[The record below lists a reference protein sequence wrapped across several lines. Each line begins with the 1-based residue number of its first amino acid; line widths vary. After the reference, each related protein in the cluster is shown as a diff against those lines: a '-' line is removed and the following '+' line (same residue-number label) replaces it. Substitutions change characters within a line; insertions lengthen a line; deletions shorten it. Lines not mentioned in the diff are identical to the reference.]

1 MVKISRSL
9 YLEPELA
16 RLWDSIPTGERNM
29 LINKVLR
36 NYAESNDIDPKVK
49 IIRKLELEVAD
60 LQMKATNVE
69 KEIEQRKMML
79 ESVRNGN
86 SPADITVNEE
96 WAALEDI
103 ARQARDSGVVWS
115 SYAGRAQY
123 RVHDVFNGRIYIEN
137 ISTGRTSSNFQNGT
151 LVLGLQRLMNN
162 DGRIKQLEMIPVK
175 MHEYAITRLHPKL
188 KLEDGYI
195 VYRGDE

>member
-36 NYAESNDIDPKVK
+36 NYAESNDIDPKIK

-86 SPADITVNEE
+86 SQADIDVNQE
-96 WAALEDI
+96 WAAFEDI
-103 ARQARDSGVVWS
+103 ARKARESGVVWS

-151 LVLGLQRLMNN
+151 LVLGLQRLMNKG
-162 DGRIKQLEMIPVK
+162 GRIKQLEMIPVK

>member
-1 MVKISRSL
+1 MVKNSRSL
-9 YLEPELA
+9 YLEQELA

-36 NYAESNDIDPKVK
+36 DYAESNDIDPKVK

-86 SPADITVNEE
+86 SQADIDVNQE

-103 ARQARDSGVVWS
+103 ARKARESGVVWS

-137 ISTGRTSSNFQNGT
+137 IGTGRTSSNFQNGT

>member
-16 RLWDSIPTGERNM
+16 RLWDSIPTSERNM

-36 NYAESNDIDPKVK
+36 NYAKSNDIDPKIK

-79 ESVRNGN
+79 ESIRNGN
-86 SPADITVNEE
+86 PQADIDVNQE
-96 WAALEDI
+96 WAAFEDI
-103 ARQARDSGVVWS
+103 ARKARESGVVWS

>member
-1 MVKISRSL
+1 MVKNARSL

-16 RLWDSIPTGERNM
+16 RLWDSIPTDERNI
-29 LINKVLR
+29 LINQVLR
-36 NYAESNDIDPKVK
+36 DYAESNDIDPNVK

-86 SPADITVNEE
+86 SQADIDVNQE

-103 ARQARDSGVVWS
+103 ARKARESGVVWS

>member
-1 MVKISRSL
+1 
-9 YLEPELA
+9 
-16 RLWDSIPTGERNM
+16 M

-86 SPADITVNEE
+86 SPADINVNEE

-103 ARQARDSGVVWS
+103 ARKARESGVVWS

>member
-86 SPADITVNEE
+86 SPADINVNEE

-103 ARQARDSGVVWS
+103 ARKARESGVVWS

>member
-1 MVKISRSL
+1 MVKNSRSL

-36 NYAESNDIDPKVK
+36 DYAESNDIDPKVK

-86 SPADITVNEE
+86 SQADIDVNQE

-103 ARQARDSGVVWS
+103 ARKARESGVVWS

-123 RVHDVFNGRIYIEN
+123 RVHDVFNDRIYIEN
-137 ISTGRTSSNFQNGT
+137 IGTGRTSSNFQNGT

>member
-36 NYAESNDIDPKVK
+36 NYAESNDIDPKIK

-86 SPADITVNEE
+86 SQADIDVNQE
-96 WAALEDI
+96 WAAFEDI
-103 ARQARDSGVVWS
+103 ARKARESGVVWS

>member
-60 LQMKATNVE
+60 LQMKAINVE

-86 SPADITVNEE
+86 SPADINVNEE

-103 ARQARDSGVVWS
+103 ARKARDSGVVWS

-137 ISTGRTSSNFQNGT
+137 ISTGRTTSNFQNGT

>member
-36 NYAESNDIDPKVK
+36 NYAESNDIDPKIK

-86 SPADITVNEE
+86 SQADIDVNQE

-103 ARQARDSGVVWS
+103 ARKARESGVVWS

>member
-86 SPADITVNEE
+86 SPADINVNEE

-103 ARQARDSGVVWS
+103 ARKARDSGVVWS

-137 ISTGRTSSNFQNGT
+137 ISTGRTTSNFQNGT

>member
-1 MVKISRSL
+1 MVKNARSL

-16 RLWDSIPTGERNM
+16 RLWDSIPTDERNI
-29 LINKVLR
+29 LINQVLR
-36 NYAESNDIDPKVK
+36 DYAESNDIDPNVK

-79 ESVRNGN
+79 ESVRKGN
-86 SPADITVNEE
+86 SQVDIDVNQE
-96 WAALEDI
+96 WTILEDI
-103 ARQARDSGVVWS
+103 ARKARESGVVWS

-123 RVHDVFNGRIYIEN
+123 RVHDVYNGRIYIEN
-137 ISTGRTSSNFQNGT
+137 IGTGRTSSNFQSGT
-151 LVLGLQRLMNN
+151 LVLGLQRLMNK
-162 DGRIKQLEMIPVK
+162 DGRIKQLEMVPVK

>member
-1 MVKISRSL
+1 MVKNSRSL

-36 NYAESNDIDPKVK
+36 DYAESNDIDPKVK

-79 ESVRNGN
+79 ESVRKGN
-86 SPADITVNEE
+86 SQVDIDVNQE
-96 WAALEDI
+96 WTILEDI
-103 ARQARDSGVVWS
+103 ARKARESGVVWS

-123 RVHDVFNGRIYIEN
+123 RVHDVYNGRIYIEN
-137 ISTGRTSSNFQNGT
+137 IGTGRTSSNFQSGT
-151 LVLGLQRLMNN
+151 LVLGLQRLMNK

-175 MHEYAITRLHPKL
+175 MHEYAITKLHPKL

-195 VYRGDE
+195 VYAGDE

>member
-60 LQMKATNVE
+60 LQMKAINVE

-86 SPADITVNEE
+86 SPADINVNEE

-103 ARQARDSGVVWS
+103 ARKARDSGVVWS

>member
-86 SPADITVNEE
+86 SPADINVNEE

-103 ARQARDSGVVWS
+103 ARKARDSGVVWS

-137 ISTGRTSSNFQNGT
+137 ISTGRTTSNFQNGT

-188 KLEDGYI
+188 ILEDGYI

>member
-86 SPADITVNEE
+86 SPVDINVNEE

-103 ARQARDSGVVWS
+103 ARKARESGVVWS

-195 VYRGDE
+195 VFRGDE

>member
-1 MVKISRSL
+1 MVKNSKSL

-60 LQMKATNVE
+60 LQMKATTVE

-86 SPADITVNEE
+86 SQADIDVNQE

-103 ARQARDSGVVWS
+103 ARKARESGVVWS

>member
-1 MVKISRSL
+1 MVKNARSL

-16 RLWDSIPTGERNM
+16 RLWDSIPTDERNI
-29 LINKVLR
+29 LINQVLR
-36 NYAESNDIDPKVK
+36 DYAESNDIDPTVK

-60 LQMKATNVE
+60 LQLKATNVE

-79 ESVRNGN
+79 ESVRKGN
-86 SPADITVNEE
+86 SQVDIDVNQE
-96 WAALEDI
+96 WTILEDI
-103 ARQARDSGVVWS
+103 ARKARESGVVWS

-123 RVHDVFNGRIYIEN
+123 RVHDVYNGRIYIEN
-137 ISTGRTSSNFQNGT
+137 IGTGRTSSNFQSGT
-151 LVLGLQRLMNN
+151 LVMGLQRLMNK

-175 MHEYAITRLHPKL
+175 MHEYAITKLHPKL

-195 VYRGDE
+195 VYAGDE

>member
-1 MVKISRSL
+1 MVKNSRSL

-16 RLWDSIPTGERNM
+16 RWWDSIPTGERNM

-36 NYAESNDIDPKVK
+36 DYAESNDIDPKVK

-86 SPADITVNEE
+86 SQADIDVNQE

-103 ARQARDSGVVWS
+103 ARKARESGVVWS

-137 ISTGRTSSNFQNGT
+137 IGTGRTSSNFQNGT

>member
-1 MVKISRSL
+1 MVKNARSL

-16 RLWDSIPTGERNM
+16 RLWDSIPTDERNI
-29 LINKVLR
+29 LINQVLR
-36 NYAESNDIDPKVK
+36 DYAKSNDIDPNVK

-79 ESVRNGN
+79 ESVRKGN
-86 SPADITVNEE
+86 SHVDIDVNQE
-96 WAALEDI
+96 WTILEDI
-103 ARQARDSGVVWS
+103 ARKARESGVVWS

-123 RVHDVFNGRIYIEN
+123 RVHDVYNGRIYIEN
-137 ISTGRTSSNFQNGT
+137 IGTGRTSSNFQSGT
-151 LVLGLQRLMNN
+151 LVLGLQRLMNK
-162 DGRIKQLEMIPVK
+162 DGRIKQLEMVPVK
-175 MHEYAITRLHPKL
+175 MHEYAITKLHPKL

-195 VYRGDE
+195 VYAGDE

>member
-36 NYAESNDIDPKVK
+36 NYAGSNDIDPKIK

-86 SPADITVNEE
+86 SQADIDVNQE
-96 WAALEDI
+96 WAAFEDI
-103 ARQARDSGVVWS
+103 ARKARESGVVWS

-151 LVLGLQRLMNN
+151 LVLGLQRLMNKG
-162 DGRIKQLEMIPVK
+162 GRIKQLEMIPVK

-188 KLEDGYI
+188 KLENGYI

>member
-86 SPADITVNEE
+86 SQADIDVNEE

-103 ARQARDSGVVWS
+103 ARKARESGVVWS

>member
-1 MVKISRSL
+1 MVKNARSL

-16 RLWDSIPTGERNM
+16 RLWDSIPTDERNI
-29 LINKVLR
+29 LINQVLR
-36 NYAESNDIDPKVK
+36 DYAESNDIDPNVK

-60 LQMKATNVE
+60 LQLKATNVE

-79 ESVRNGN
+79 ESVRKGN
-86 SPADITVNEE
+86 SQVDIDVNQE
-96 WAALEDI
+96 WTILEDI
-103 ARQARDSGVVWS
+103 ARKARESGVVWS

-123 RVHDVFNGRIYIEN
+123 RVHDVYNGRIYIEN
-137 ISTGRTSSNFQNGT
+137 IGTGRTSSNFQSGT
-151 LVLGLQRLMNN
+151 LVLGLQRLMNK

-175 MHEYAITRLHPKL
+175 MHEYAITKLHPKL

-195 VYRGDE
+195 VYAGDE

>member
-1 MVKISRSL
+1 MVKNSRSL

-36 NYAESNDIDPKVK
+36 DYAESNDIDPKVK

-86 SPADITVNEE
+86 SQADIDVNQE

-103 ARQARDSGVVWS
+103 ARKARESGVVWS

-137 ISTGRTSSNFQNGT
+137 IGTGRTSSNFQNGT

>member
-36 NYAESNDIDPKVK
+36 NYAESNDIDPKIK

-79 ESVRNGN
+79 ESIRNGN
-86 SPADITVNEE
+86 PQADIDVNQE
-96 WAALEDI
+96 WAAFEDI
-103 ARQARDSGVVWS
+103 ARKARESGVVWS

>member
-36 NYAESNDIDPKVK
+36 NYAESNDIDPKIK

-86 SPADITVNEE
+86 SQADIDVNQE
-96 WAALEDI
+96 WAAFEDI
-103 ARQARDSGVVWS
+103 ARKARESGVVWS

-162 DGRIKQLEMIPVK
+162 EGRIKQLEMIPVK

>member
-16 RLWDSIPTGERNM
+16 RLWDSIPTSERNM

-36 NYAESNDIDPKVK
+36 NYAKSNDIDPKIK

-86 SPADITVNEE
+86 SQADIDVNQE

-103 ARQARDSGVVWS
+103 ARKARESGVVWS

>member
-1 MVKISRSL
+1 MVKNSRSL

-36 NYAESNDIDPKVK
+36 DYAESNDIDPKVK

-79 ESVRNGN
+79 ESVRKGN
-86 SPADITVNEE
+86 SQVDIDVNQE
-96 WAALEDI
+96 WTILEDI
-103 ARQARDSGVVWS
+103 ARKARESGVVWS

-123 RVHDVFNGRIYIEN
+123 RVHDVYNGRIYIEN
-137 ISTGRTSSNFQNGT
+137 IGTGRTSSNFQSGT
-151 LVLGLQRLMNN
+151 LVLGLQRLMNK
-162 DGRIKQLEMIPVK
+162 DGRIKQLEMVPVK
-175 MHEYAITRLHPKL
+175 MHEYAITKLHPKL

-195 VYRGDE
+195 VYAGDE

>member
-16 RLWDSIPTGERNM
+16 RLWDSIPTSERNM

-36 NYAESNDIDPKVK
+36 NYAKSNDIDPKIK

-79 ESVRNGN
+79 ESIRNGN
-86 SPADITVNEE
+86 PQADIDVNQE
-96 WAALEDI
+96 WAAFEDI
-103 ARQARDSGVVWS
+103 ARKARESGVVWS

-151 LVLGLQRLMNN
+151 LVLGLQRLMNKG
-162 DGRIKQLEMIPVK
+162 GRIKQLEMIPVK

>member
-86 SPADITVNEE
+86 SPADINVNEE

-103 ARQARDSGVVWS
+103 ARKARDSGVVWS

>member
-36 NYAESNDIDPKVK
+36 NYAESNDMDPKIK

-86 SPADITVNEE
+86 SPADINVNEE

-103 ARQARDSGVVWS
+103 ARKARDSGVVWS

>member
-1 MVKISRSL
+1 MVKNARSL

-16 RLWDSIPTGERNM
+16 RLWDSIPTDERNI
-29 LINKVLR
+29 LINQVLR
-36 NYAESNDIDPKVK
+36 DYAVSNDIDPNVK

-60 LQMKATNVE
+60 LQLKATNVE

-79 ESVRNGN
+79 ESIRNGN
-86 SPADITVNEE
+86 PQADIDVNQE
-96 WAALEDI
+96 WAVFEDI
-103 ARQARDSGVVWS
+103 ARKARESGVVWS

-175 MHEYAITRLHPKL
+175 MHEYAITKLHPKL

-195 VYRGDE
+195 VYAGDE

>member
-16 RLWDSIPTGERNM
+16 RLWDSIPTSERNM

-36 NYAESNDIDPKVK
+36 NYAKSNDIDPKIK

-79 ESVRNGN
+79 ESIRNGN
-86 SPADITVNEE
+86 PQADIDVNQE
-96 WAALEDI
+96 WAVFEDI
-103 ARQARDSGVVWS
+103 ARKARESGVVWS

>member
-1 MVKISRSL
+1 MVKNSKSL

-60 LQMKATNVE
+60 LQMKATTVE

-86 SPADITVNEE
+86 FSDDINVNEE

-103 ARQARDSGVVWS
+103 ARKARESGVVWS